1 MAKLTHTLDL
11 SYEIIGFDEVP
22 PRDFQAPVL
31 VDLRDEAQHDDDFW
45 GVVDI
50 IGFDE
55 DCPASMARE
64 VHGRLDL
71 DAAFDTLDEAYDG
84 GVESQAVFLARLVAV
99 NMPECEGL
107 RVLTMWRQA
116 HTDPWIRAYD
126 DNAEMHCR

>member
-22 PRDFQAPVL
+22 PHGYSAPVL
-31 VDLRDEAQHDDDFW
+31 VDLRDLDPA
-45 GVVDI
+45 DI
-50 IGFDE
+50 WENVGPIGMDE

-64 VHGRLDL
+64 VHERLDL